1 MLIKHMLYLQLDVIL
16 SCAAWKAKAECDMIF
31 YFSFF
36 YIVKKQRD
44 CTITLPTTHH
54 FRTILRIETL
64 SNEVNGFID
73 CY

>member
-36 YIVKKQRD
+36 YIVKKLQLR
-44 CTITLPTTHH
+44 LHH
-54 FRTILRIETL
+54 HTANYTPFQDHFE
-64 SNEVNGFID
+64 D
-73 CY
+73 